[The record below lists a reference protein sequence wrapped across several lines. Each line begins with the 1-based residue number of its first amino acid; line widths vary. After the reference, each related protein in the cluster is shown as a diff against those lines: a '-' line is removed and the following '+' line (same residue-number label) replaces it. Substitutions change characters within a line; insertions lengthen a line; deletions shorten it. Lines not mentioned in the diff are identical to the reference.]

1 MNNVEENNQIEEE
14 SFTKTSNNMEY
25 QISNLK
31 KEFEFQNQ
39 QKNQELE
46 VLFDEINTENQELK
60 KELLQT
66 QFELEQEK
74 QKNSNIKNTF
84 LNINSSTIS
93 TILNDDQK
101 NSEKNFLYLNDH
113 IKLIKENSEKKNSEL
128 NLNRDCKLKN
138 FLEEK
143 KNFENNLQKIL
154 ANKQDNIKSIMK
166 LNDKFFGEIE
176 FLINENYNKEK
187 YIIALGEKY
196 EIIKEEIQFLK
207 ERIFQEKINILEK
220 INEINGIN
228 KTNYINLIQELQNGL
243 ENNNKN
249 FYSEQIL
256 GPLENISEMISNI
269 KKNEREIESNRYK
282 LECENEILKNKID
295 ILEQEK
301 NELINKTSNFI
312 FDKESIISENLL
324 NKSQINKLNN
334 EIQILKKENDELLKS
349 IKDLN
354 QELYNIK
361 NKINLDLKKS
371 ENTNSIII
379 TQKESMIKQLSDKNN
394 DLMQNDINNMN
405 KLKELNDQIMNLQQK
420 ISEYNIKENK
430 YQNEILNLNKKL
442 NEDIVTS
449 KDDKQRYSVTEE
461 INKNLSQKLENLQSE
476 KTNIENATNIL
487 NNKFNNINIENTKIK
502 NELNEAK
509 KKNIL
514 LEQELINIKNKL
526 TSNENNQ
533 DLLLAESDLLHK
545 IQKKIREIYQIHF
558 SNVNFNNNLDSQN
571 NPDEVF
577 IMLKNINEKLSSRNS
592 ALANQEINFNENFA
606 NLENSKNSQLYENIL
621 LYLVNIRSKN
631 KIELAKI
638 ITEKNSQNISN
649 NNSGEISQSMTHHS
663 SSNYFNKKYYDELKY
678 LLEDK
683 YRKLEERIRQSITV
697 GELEEL
703 LIEFKNLY
711 EAVIDSI
718 IQSFYIYKT
727 ELSSNNI
734 LTIEIPLDKYH
745 QIINNTNTNLIS
757 IEKSLNKKIN
767 EYKTQGEKIESALSI
782 LIKNVNM
789 IY

>member
-1 MNNVEENNQIEEE
+1 
-14 SFTKTSNNMEY
+14 
-25 QISNLK
+25 
-31 KEFEFQNQ
+31 
-39 QKNQELE
+39 
-46 VLFDEINTENQELK
+46 
-60 KELLQT
+60 
-66 QFELEQEK
+66 
-74 QKNSNIKNTF
+74 
-84 LNINSSTIS
+84 
-93 TILNDDQK
+93 
-101 NSEKNFLYLNDH
+101 
-113 IKLIKENSEKKNSEL
+113 
-128 NLNRDCKLKN
+128 
-138 FLEEK
+138 
-143 KNFENNLQKIL
+143 
-154 ANKQDNIKSIMK
+154 
-166 LNDKFFGEIE
+166 
-176 FLINENYNKEK
+176 
-187 YIIALGEKY
+187 
-196 EIIKEEIQFLK
+196 
-207 ERIFQEKINILEK
+207 
-220 INEINGIN
+220 
-228 KTNYINLIQELQNGL
+228 
-243 ENNNKN
+243 
-249 FYSEQIL
+249 
-256 GPLENISEMISNI
+256 
-269 KKNEREIESNRYK
+269 
-282 LECENEILKNKID
+282 
-295 ILEQEK
+295 
-301 NELINKTSNFI
+301 
-312 FDKESIISENLL
+312 
-324 NKSQINKLNN
+324 
-334 EIQILKKENDELLKS
+334 
-349 IKDLN
+349 
-354 QELYNIK
+354 
-361 NKINLDLKKS
+361 
-371 ENTNSIII
+371 
-379 TQKESMIKQLSDKNN
+379 
-394 DLMQNDINNMN
+394 
-405 KLKELNDQIMNLQQK
+405 MNLQQK

-487 NNKFNNINIENTKIK
+487 NNKYNNINIENTKIK
-502 NELNEAK
+502 NELNEAR
-509 KKNIL
+509 KKNNL
-514 LEQELINIKNKL
+514 LEQELFNIKKQL

-545 IQKKIREIYQIHF
+545 IQKKINEIYQIHF
-558 SNVNFNNNLDSQN
+558 GNINLNTNLNLQN

-577 IMLKNINEKLSSRNS
+577 IMLQNINEKLSSRNS
-592 ALANQEINFNENFA
+592 ALSNKEINFNENFA

-638 ITEKNSQNISN
+638 MTEKNSQNISN